1 MCQKNKI
8 PLCFTKIDFNFFFIR
23 YVKQKFCYF
32 QMKAEIISTIIE
44 NSIDTFDDD
53 TPLLQISNCVQD
65 TFTKMWKKELKKLT
79 KLKDMRQ
86 LVIRYDLRD
95 EKSRLIKAQSK
106 EILKNRLQCCVV

>member
-1 MCQKNKI
+1 MFQKNKI
-8 PLCFTKIDFNFFFIR
+8 LFLLQKLILIFFFIR

-32 QMKAEIISTIIE
+32 QMKAEIVSTIIE
-44 NSIDTFDDD
+44 NSLDTFDDD

-79 KLKDMRQ
+79 KLKDMRE

-106 EILKNRLQCCVV
+106 EILLNRLQYCVV